1 MVPTLFRGT
10 CPRRCEAWWLGFQLY
25 CWPMLPHRLVKLWNE
40 LMECNEFHVCLEWM
54 VNACDF
60 SFIES
65 GFDFCSWRGGF
76 ALDWFEKEFV
86 CARWIRDGFAFDEFD
101 MDIGGIAHRLDSNH
115 CVLVRQTSFVIPRKD
130 IQLEAALM
138 PQSKEHSWW
147 NRNHRSLILLTN
159 WVIHFLNEKRFGS
172 IECKVNLSKGL
183 LRKEKTKRSMSS
195 NASESQSSTIV
206 ETRKTDR
213 SWVRFCIN
221 QTHSSVLRDR
231 FPWDSNPRDSSQY
244 QIEYMYSL

>member
-1 MVPTLFRGT
+1 MFVWNGWRMPVISLSSKVVLIFARG
-10 CPRRCEAWWLGFQLY
+10 E
-25 CWPMLPHRLVKLWNE
+25 V
-40 LMECNEFHVCLEWM
+40 
-54 VNACDF
+54 D
-60 SFIES
+60 
-65 GFDFCSWRGGF
+65 F

-115 CVLVRQTSFVIPRKD
+115 CVLVQQTSFVIPRKD

-172 IECKVNLSKGL
+172 IECKSISARVFFGRRRQRDQWVQML
-183 LRKEKTKRSMSS
+183 L
-195 NASESQSSTIV
+195 
-206 ETRKTDR
+206 
-213 SWVRFCIN
+213 
-221 QTHSSVLRDR
+221 
-231 FPWDSNPRDSSQY
+231 NPRVPR
-244 QIEYMYSL
+244 